1 MKRGSKVTLYELM
14 HQTPGSQESKPS
26 KQPDPAARFIR
37 IPVGFLWCGVLILLG
52 CLVGVYLL
60 GYQRGVVQ
68 GEIAIALDMD
78 DSARTDEQL
87 LGVSEVGASP
97 PPAAPVERTTSPTNE
112 PSEVVE
118 VEEAPAPA
126 PTPEPTRPSGDP
138 RQPGLNYYVISHP
151 SESKAQELV
160 DFCRAND
167 LAAHLIRTESGSP
180 KVIVTPGYQAGGS
193 SSPEITRLRATI
205 RSVGVLWKRQDPG
218 QNGDFSTY
226 FPEKWRPRGSG
237 G

>member
-1 MKRGSKVTLYELM
+1 M
-14 HQTPGSQESKPS
+14 
-26 KQPDPAARFIR
+26 PAVGIGA
-37 IPVGFLWCGVLILLG
+37 VGFLWCGVLILLG

-60 GYQRGVVQ
+60 GYQRGVAQ
-68 GEIAIALDMD
+68 GEITVSRDRD

-87 LGVSEVGASP
+87 LAVSEVVVASP
-97 PPAAPVERTTSPTNE
+97 PDSTPIRGGG
-112 PSEVVE
+112 EVVTSIE
-118 VEEAPAPA
+118 PVKTPEIIRTPTAPA
-126 PTPEPTRPSGDP
+126 GDP

-151 SESKAQELV
+151 SESKASELV

-167 LAAHLIRTESGSP
+167 LSAHLIRTDSGSP

-193 SSPEITRLRATI
+193 SSSEIIALRATI

-226 FPEKWRPRGSG
+226 FPEKCPPRRSG

>member
-14 HQTPGSQESKPS
+14 HQTPGTQESKPS
-26 KQPDPAARFIR
+26 KQPDPTARFVR
-37 IPVGFLWCGVLILLG
+37 LPVGFLWCGVLIILG
-52 CLVGVYLL
+52 CLAGVYFL
-60 GYQRGVVQ
+60 GYQRGVAQ
-68 GEIAIALDMD
+68 REIAVSRDRD

-87 LGVSEVGASP
+87 LAI
-97 PPAAPVERTTSPTNE
+97 
-112 PSEVVE
+112 SEVVVDLPSE
-118 VEEAPAPA
+118 SIPSMGGGAVTSIEPAKKSDTTRTPTAPTAPA
-126 PTPEPTRPSGDP
+126 GDP
-138 RQPGLNYYVISHP
+138 RRPGLNYYVISHP
-151 SESKAQELV
+151 SESKALELV

-167 LAAHLIRTESGSP
+167 LSAHLIRTDSGSP

-193 SSPEITRLRATI
+193 SSSEITALRATI

-226 FPEKWRPRGSG
+226 FPEKCPPRRPG